1 MIRHPIRERQD
12 KSMVPET
19 YAIVLKETGLPIGS
33 IGLHRNDLAEKAET
47 IILLHGGG
55 LL

>member
-1 MIRHPIRERQD
+1 
-12 KSMVPET
+12 MVPET

-33 IGLHRNDLAEKAET
+33 IGLHRNDLAKKAET